1 MTAPMKENPASLE
14 QRPDAIQGGAATYA
28 TPTDSD
34 GTDSPPRPLCGTTR
48 SSKEVPGCKTGM
60 RADPARADT
69 PGGLYDAST
78 YHAWG
83 LAQAVVSAAIRDGAD
98 PDTTAVRLVRRM
110 AETFAADLA
119 VFLRKQM
126 DYGSGNISAF
136 GVPGVLVRSHD
147 KVERLRT
154 LLAVADRA
162 GAAIRAAVKGEAV
175 DDTLAD
181 LTNYG
186 AIGRLVL
193 QGRWPEFEEARCPAP

>member
-1 MTAPMKENPASLE
+1 MTAYPE
-14 QRPDAIQGGAATYA
+14 PDAF
-28 TPTDSD
+28 TP
-34 GTDSPPRPLCGTTR
+34 PPPLCGTTR

-60 RADPARADT
+60 RDDPARADT
-69 PGGLYDAST
+69 RGGLSDAAT

-98 PDTTAVRLVRRM
+98 PDVTAVRLTRRM

-126 DYGSGNISAF
+126 DYGPGNISAF
-136 GVPGVLVRSHD
+136 GTPGVLIRSHD
-147 KVERLRT
+147 KVERIKT
-154 LLAVADRA
+154 LLSLAPPA

-175 DDTLAD
+175 EDTLAD

-193 QGRWPEFEEARCPAP
+193 QGRWPEYPEEPRRCPAP

>member
-1 MTAPMKENPASLE
+1 MTAPHDPE
-14 QRPDAIQGGAATYA
+14 
-28 TPTDSD
+28 
-34 GTDSPPRPLCGTTR
+34 PPPPPLCGTTR

-60 RADPARADT
+60 RDDPARADT
-69 PGGLYDAST
+69 RGGLSDTAT

-83 LAQAVVSAAIRDGAD
+83 LAQAVVSAAIRDGAN
-98 PDTTAVRLVRRM
+98 PDVTAVRLTRRM

-136 GVPGVLVRSHD
+136 GTPGVLIRSHD

-154 LLAVADRA
+154 LLTVADKA

-193 QGRWPEFEEARCPAP
+193 QGKWPAFGESSCPAP